1 MFHGINWGVVGGWAG
16 ALLSLASAVGY
27 AFQRDWR
34 NALYFGFACAITVVV
49 IWR

>member
-1 MFHGINWGVVGGWAG
+1 MSGVNWGVVGGWAG
-16 ALLSLASAVGY
+16 ALLSLGSAIGY

-34 NALYFGFACAITVVV
+34 HALYFAFAFAITVVV